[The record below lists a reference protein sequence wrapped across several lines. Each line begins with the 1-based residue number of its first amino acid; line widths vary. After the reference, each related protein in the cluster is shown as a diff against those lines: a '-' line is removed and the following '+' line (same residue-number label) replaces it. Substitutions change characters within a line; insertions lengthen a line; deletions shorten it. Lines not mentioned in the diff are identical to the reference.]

1 MAAVGR
7 VEELAQAVLA
17 GGGVGGDES
26 RRRAAPL
33 ALDDGEA
40 ALPHDGQLLRV
51 DALDCGQG
59 RRVGAQAHQQ
69 GVDRPRIALGL
80 EQHPALVV
88 QHPPRQAEL
97 GRHAVDEGPEPDPL
111 HGALDAR
118 PHAPPGAGDGPQ
130 RLRAGAHYPAR
141 STSSRST

>member
-1 MAAVGR
+1 MAASG
-7 VEELAQAVLA
+7 ET
-17 GGGVGGDES
+17 
-26 RRRAAPL
+26 RAAGAPRRSLSTMAKPL
-33 ALDDGEA
+33 SPMAGSSSA
-40 ALPHDGQLLRV
+40 STRSTVAS
-51 DALDCGQG
+51 G

-69 GVDRPRIALGL
+69 RVDRPRVALGL

-88 QHPPRQAEL
+88 QHPPGQAEL

-130 RLRAGAHYPAR
+130 RLRAGAQDP
-141 STSSRST
+141 